1 VRRAGGALRLGVS
14 TAWAGA
20 VLVLVAVGLSGV
32 TQADS
37 TAPNFTL
44 RDIDGNTFNLT
55 DFRGKITLLD
65 FMYINCASCELAQ
78 PVLKEVHA
86 AHSSVLVGISID
98 ILPLLDSDANLRT
111 YRDSRQI
118 PWIIARDTNQVA
130 ASYGVTEVVRLFLV
144 GQDGTIIWQRTGMS
158 PGQQGEL
165 QSELEA
171 NIQAALRGTAP
182 GIDLQQVSIFAL
194 AAIAG
199 FASFFSPC
207 SFPMLPG
214 YMAFFLTLDTKNDA
228 KMSKGRAVLSGTLSS
243 FGIILVYGL
252 IAGVLVLVGAAAI
265 AYIQPLQAIVG
276 GLLILM
282 GILMFSAIQY
292 NWLVKPFRSLRQ
304 RLLPKWT
311 PNEVTTVQGKL
322 FSYGVGYG
330 AAGFGCVAPPF
341 IAAVLNATVIGGPV
355 AGAAV
360 LAVYAGVVI
369 GLMAVITLILATVGQ
384 AAVKKM
390 NRYTELIKKVSAAVL
405 IVAGAYLIYF
415 WYSAWYPT
423 TRG

>member
-1 VRRAGGALRLGVS
+1 MRRAGGALRLGVS

-20 VLVLVAVGLSGV
+20 VLVLIAVGLTGISH
-32 TQADS
+32 ADS
-37 TAPNFTL
+37 MAPNFTL
-44 RDIDGNTFNLT
+44 QDIDGTTFNLT

-86 AHSSVLVGISID
+86 AHSSVLVGVSID
-98 ILPLLDSDANLRT
+98 ILSLDSDANLRT
-111 YRDSRQI
+111 YRDARQI

-130 ASYGVTEVVRLFLV
+130 VKYSVTEFVRLFLV
-144 GQDGTIIWQRTGMS
+144 GQDGTIIWEKTGMS
-158 PGQQGEL
+158 PGQQGQL
-165 QSELEA
+165 RSELEA

-182 GIDLQQVSIFAL
+182 GIELRQVSIFAL

-199 FASFFSPC
+199 VASFFSPC

-214 YMAFFLTLDTKNDA
+214 YMAFFLTLDTKSDA

-243 FGIILVYGL
+243 FGIILVYGVV
-252 IAGVLVLVGAAAI
+252 AGILVLVGAAAI
-265 AYIQPLQAIVG
+265 AFIQPLQAIVG

-282 GILMFSAIQY
+282 GLLMFSAIQY
-292 NWLVKPFRSLRQ
+292 NWLVNPFRALRK

-311 PNEVTTVQGKL
+311 PNELTTVQGKL

-360 LAVYAGVVI
+360 LAVYAVVVL
-369 GLMAVITLILATVGQ
+369 GLMAAITLVLATVGQ

-390 NRYTELIKKVSAAVL
+390 NRYTEIIKSVSAVVL
-405 IVAGAYLIYF
+405 IMAGAYLIYY
-415 WYSAWYPT
+415 WYSAWV
-423 TRG
+423 GS